1 MDFGLKPCDLE
12 EIIAILKRY
21 PEITAAIIFGSRA
34 KGNYKPGSDVDIAIK
49 GADISSASVATLAM
63 ILNEDSDMPYY
74 FDLVHYEEITEKAL
88 VDHIDRVGRV
98 FYSA

>member
-1 MDFGLKPCDLE
+1 MDFGLKTRDLE
-12 EIIAILKRY
+12 EIIAVLKRC
-21 PEITAAIIFGSRA
+21 PEITQAIIFGSRA

-49 GADISSASVATLAM
+49 GADISSASVAALAM

-74 FDLVHYEEITEKAL
+74 FDLVHYEEIAEKAL
-88 VDHIDRVGRV
+88 ADHIDRVGQV